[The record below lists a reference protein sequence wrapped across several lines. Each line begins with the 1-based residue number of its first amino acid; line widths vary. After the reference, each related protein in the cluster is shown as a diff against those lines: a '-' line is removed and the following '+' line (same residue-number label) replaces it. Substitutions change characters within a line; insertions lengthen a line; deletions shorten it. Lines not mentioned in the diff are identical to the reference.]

1 MNWENESIAERTRR
15 IRSPKFGQ
23 IAEVRNLA
31 AGAEGVVDLGYGEPD
46 FTTPVHIR
54 EAAKKAMD
62 EGFTHY
68 VLPVEGLTELR
79 EAIANKLY
87 SDNGI
92 DTDPGSGVLVTAG
105 VQEAINVVML
115 TLVEPGDEVI
125 MPEPYYYSH
134 PLGVILAGGVPV
146 YTQLKEDRNFRINP
160 DDVRDKIT
168 SKTKAIIYISPNCP
182 TGSVFLKEDLEK
194 LAEIALENKVF
205 VVTDEIYEKLVYD
218 GEKHFSIGSLPDVKN
233 QTISMFGFSK
243 AYAMTGWRIGYLT
256 ANSNL
261 VRNMVEIHGQ
271 LTICAN
277 SIAQKA
283 ALAALTGSQDY
294 VEEMRKE
301 YEKRRN
307 VIVSGLNKL
316 GIKCEYPKG
325 SFYIYANIS
334 GFGVSGFEFAK
345 HLAKEAKV
353 IGYPGTAFTTDESG
367 PDYIRFA
374 YTRTIDKLETAIER
388 IETVVNKI

>member
-1 MNWENESIAERTRR
+1 MDWTLEAIAERAKR

-31 AGAEGVVDLGYGEPD
+31 VGKEDIVDLGYGEPD
-46 FTTPVHIR
+46 FTTPFHIR
-54 EAAKKAMD
+54 EAAKKAID

-79 EAIANKLY
+79 EAISKKLY
-87 SDNGI
+87 ADNGI
-92 DTDPGSGVLVTAG
+92 DADPKSEVLVTAG

-115 TLVEPGDEVI
+115 TLIEPGDEVI

-134 PLGVILAGGVPV
+134 PLAVILAGGVSV
-146 YTQLKEDRNFRINP
+146 YTQLKEDRDFRIDP
-160 DDVRDKIT
+160 DEVKDKIN

-182 TGSVFLKEDLEK
+182 TGSVFMREDLERI
-194 LAEIALENKVF
+194 AESALENKIF
-205 VVTDEIYEKLVYD
+205 IVTDEIYEKLVYD
-218 GEKHFSIGSLPDVKN
+218 GEKHLSIGSFPEVRG

-256 ANSNL
+256 ASGNL
-261 VRNMVEIHGQ
+261 VKNFVELHGQ
-271 LTICAN
+271 ITICAN

-283 ALAALTGSQDY
+283 ALAALIGPQDC

-301 YEKRRN
+301 YEDRRN
-307 VIVSGLNKL
+307 LFISGLSNL
-316 GIKCEYPKG
+316 NIRCRYPKG

-334 GFGVSGFEFAK
+334 GFGISGFEFAK
-345 HLAKEAKV
+345 RLAAEAKV
-353 IGYPGTAFTTDESG
+353 ISYPGTAFTTDESG

-374 YTRTIDKLETAIER
+374 YTKSQDKLNTAIRRIEGVVRTI
-388 IETVVNKI
+388 